1 MPRGSC
7 LPRGGLRG
15 AVFNLANT
23 ILGGGISL
31 ISLPIAVTSIGLPL
45 FPVIELVVFALNV
58 YTCGLLV
65 FTARALAAS
74 GGEHGPPT
82 YQNLAR
88 VCLGRRGG
96 LVAPLF
102 ILLNNF
108 GVMVGALSVCGDVFA
123 PMVQLPRAPT
133 LLIATAVMLPAA
145 VMVTEIGS
153 LRLVSL
159 LSLAFVG
166 GLVACVAGVAVTTC
180 LLPGSEHYPLAA
192 QPLAGVPGGAPVTW
206 DGVLSGATIVC
217 LSFTCHFNV
226 LPIYRGLD
234 PAVRPSMVSRVIFP
248 SNLVGVV
255 CYIFFGVFA
264 YIAFLS
270 GVDDDILSN
279 LAAAPAPWSAV
290 AAVVRILVVLG
301 LALSFPLFSI
311 EAAHEAVY
319 LAKAMRIL
327 LCPTCPF
334 KSPFFR
340 NDQRRKTAIKGERR
354 RGGDG
359 GGGGIGGN
367 AGSVGSIGS
376 VGSDS
381 ESSVVDPSL
390 AFSPLTALLRAP
402 APGSANAIYYDDMG
416 PPPID
421 VGTAREKG
429 GEVAATRTLSVAP
442 SIRRA
447 SAVERAV
454 HRRRRLK
461 ELKERWHATLVRTC
475 LVMCAGV
482 VASLAKD
489 TSQVRKRAARE
500 EEGVWGC
507 VGGGRDVEARKEC
520 GEEEGVC
527 QLSWLFAYCRVPVWW
542 RVGRALQ
549 TWLLLDE
556 CTVLRDRVCSWRSWD
571 SSLVC
576 ERGVQG
582 AMRDPVA

>member
-1 MPRGSC
+1 
-7 LPRGGLRG
+7 
-15 AVFNLANT
+15 VFNLANT

-74 GGEHGPPT
+74 GGGHGPPT

-108 GVMVGALSVCGDVFA
+108 GVMVGALSVCGDVFS

-192 QPLAGVPGGAPVTW
+192 QPLAGIPGGAPVTW

-340 NDQRRKTAIKGERR
+340 NDQRRETAMKGERR

-359 GGGGIGGN
+359 G
-367 AGSVGSIGS
+367 
-376 VGSDS
+376 SDS
-381 ESSVVDPSL
+381 ESGVVDPSL

-402 APGSANAIYYDDMG
+402 APGSANAICYDDMG

-421 VGTAREKG
+421 VGTAREG
-429 GEVAATRTLSVAP
+429 DGEAAATRTLSVAP

-461 ELKERWHATLVRTC
+461 EMKERWHATLVRTC

-489 TSQVRKRAARE
+489 TSQVRNRAARE
-500 EEGVWGC
+500 EEG
-507 VGGGRDVEARKEC
+507 GGG
-520 GEEEGVC
+520 GEGKWRQGMWRRGRSVGKSKKC
-527 QLSWLFAYCRVPVWW
+527 AHLAGLRTAVYRAWR
-542 RVGRALQ
+542 RVGRAL
-549 TWLLLDE
+549 
-556 CTVLRDRVCSWRSWD
+556 RV
-571 SSLVC
+571 
-576 ERGVQG
+576 
-582 AMRDPVA
+582 VAIIGRVHCVEGPCMFVA